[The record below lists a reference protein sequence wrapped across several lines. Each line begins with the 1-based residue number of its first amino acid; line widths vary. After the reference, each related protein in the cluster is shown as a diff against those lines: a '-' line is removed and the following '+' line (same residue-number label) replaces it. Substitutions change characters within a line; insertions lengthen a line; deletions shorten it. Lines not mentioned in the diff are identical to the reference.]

1 MIAPVA
7 AHGSISCRDRTVHVP
22 SRRWVSV
29 LGAALILSVTTA
41 CAPTGEAGPSQPPS
55 QSPSPVAS
63 TPSAPVDDGSTSN
76 AYRDSRWPSAITDF
90 PYEMPAGYEFPAE
103 APETGFAM
111 STSWGD
117 DLAYAWW
124 GCAVLLSAWT
134 AVDAGDVAQADHL
147 LARVNEA
154 MAERPQMFPGWS
166 APLSLDWQDPVFR
179 EVGESG
185 LCAAWFER
193 EESAQG

>member
-22 SRRWVSV
+22 SRRWVTV

-63 TPSAPVDDGSTSN
+63 TPSAPANDGSTSN
-76 AYRDSRWPSAITDF
+76 AYRDSRWPGAITDF
-90 PYEMPAGYEFPAE
+90 PYEMPAGYALPAE

-117 DLAYAWW
+117 DVAYSWW
-124 GCAVLLSAWT
+124 GCAMLLSAWS
-134 AVDAGDVAQADHL
+134 AVDSGDVEQADRL
-147 LARVNEA
+147 LGRVNEA
-154 MAERPQMFPGWS
+154 ATERPEMFPGWS
-166 APLSLDWQDPVFR
+166 APLSLHWQDPVFR
-179 EVGESG
+179 GGGESG

-193 EESAQG
+193 EESTQG